1 MEESVVRDILFWIE
15 LTRIGTFVRESPSLL
30 AYPTVLFMH
39 TIGLAVL
46 VGVSAVVDLRL
57 LGFARH
63 MPVKPL
69 GRLFRIMWFGFWIN
83 AASGILLLMA
93 DASTKLINP
102 VFFIKM
108 FFIATA
114 VGIIWRM
121 NRIVFQ
127 NKDFNYDAIP
137 TSVKILAGASLLCW
151 VSATISGRL
160 MAYVGPVSGLYY

>member
-1 MEESVVRDILFWIE
+1 MEESVLRDILFWIE
-15 LTRIGTFVRESPSLL
+15 LTRVGSFVRESPSIL

-39 TIGLAVL
+39 TIGLALL

-57 LGFARH
+57 LGFARR
-63 MPVKPL
+63 MPVQPL
-69 GRLFRIMWFGFWIN
+69 GRLFGIMWIGFWIN

-108 FFIATA
+108 FFIAAA
-114 VGIIWRM
+114 VVMIWMM
-121 NRIVFQ
+121 NRIVFRNQ
-127 NKDFNYDAIP
+127 DFNYDAIP
-137 TSVKILAGASLLCW
+137 TGVKMMAGASLLCW